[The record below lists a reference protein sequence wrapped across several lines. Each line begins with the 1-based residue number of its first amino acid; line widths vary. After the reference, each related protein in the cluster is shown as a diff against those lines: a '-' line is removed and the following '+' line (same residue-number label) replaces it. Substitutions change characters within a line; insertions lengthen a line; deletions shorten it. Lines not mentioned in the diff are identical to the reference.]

1 MALRSPDA
9 SAEMSLGDDISQEIA
24 GVPKPAS
31 RGMAITNRAIVGSV
45 GVAGKALKLG
55 GSGLSKLVR
64 AGWRNKRDLGMIGA
78 TAAMTAS
85 AMAPDAAVDVSK
97 SVVSG
102 SVDAIHNPKGAAG
115 SATTETG
122 KALLDAADAAVSKA
136 RQGLETAG
144 EKFDLPGTKSHDA
157 LPPQENQEKKN

>member
-1 MALRSPDA
+1 MPDVSDVGDVVASP
-9 SAEMSLGDDISQEIA
+9 GRKVTI
-24 GVPKPAS
+24 PNPNK
-31 RGMAITNRAIVGSV
+31 AIVGSIK
-45 GVAGKALKLG
+45 GAGAALKFG
-55 GSGLSKLVR
+55 GSGLSRLIR

-85 AMAPDAAVDVSK
+85 AMAPEQAVDVSK

-122 KALLDAADAAVSKA
+122 KALLDAADAAIAKG
-136 RQGLETAG
+136 RQGMEIAV
-144 EKFDLPGTKSHDA
+144 EKVDLPGTNNHGMEPA
-157 LPPQENQEKKN
+157 PANPEKKN